1 MNDVNPQDIQW
12 NIRDTEFLMR
22 LLMSAKIDGQDI
34 ETAATVVGKIK
45 QLHNKLIGHKVPI

>member
-12 NIRDTEFLMR
+12 DIRDTEFLMR

-34 ETAATVVGKIK
+34 ETAATVVKKIK
-45 QLHNKLIGHKVPI
+45 QLHSKLIGHKVPV